1 MLLSSNCI
9 RSGKGDKS
17 GILPLYSAGWRK
29 MHVMNSEEKVIKNEA
44 WLISSLPWPLEGGS
58 GVATYM
64 YGRSTSASSKSSCC
78 LALLGLHSH
87 CHPWIVEL
95 HPAESRSR
103 RDLRGKA
110 FCGPKVTKR
119 WRPFRCIIS
128 VTLFATL
135 RAKMQ

>member
-1 MLLSSNCI
+1 
-9 RSGKGDKS
+9 
-17 GILPLYSAGWRK
+17 

-87 CHPWIVEL
+87 C
-95 HPAESRSR
+95 AERFAR
-103 RDLRGKA
+103 E
-110 FCGPKVTKR
+110 
-119 WRPFRCIIS
+119 S
-128 VTLFATL
+128 VLW
-135 RAKMQ
+135 AKSDQALASL